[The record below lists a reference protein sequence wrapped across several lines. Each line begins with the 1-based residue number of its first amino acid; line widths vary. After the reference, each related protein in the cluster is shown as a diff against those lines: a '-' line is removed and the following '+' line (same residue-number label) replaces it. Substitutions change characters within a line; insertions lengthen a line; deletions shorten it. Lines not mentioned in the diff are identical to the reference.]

1 MGKPKRSAPL
11 AENEHVKELLALL
24 DAHKPPGAE
33 DLRAMLGNVARMEE
47 QFAAAVSELAAMR
60 RELNAIREENHPM
73 RKVLQSAV
81 TAMQSHVPKLWE
93 QLDALKEGIAEGCK
107 NAAEAFK
114 ERGAAALDGIARFF
128 NVRPALAALEK
139 SFDNAAR
146 ENGKVIAK
154 IETASAEYHEAG
166 RHVRNIGR
174 ALTGKDS
181 LPEAKPIGPVAKAAT
196 APFKAARACNA
207 AARNL
212 ARAALDSFS
221 RLERAAEKPP
231 PIKEQYGKAAKE
243 AAKANAARQRERSKP
258 APAREDR

>member
-11 AENEHVKELLALL
+11 AENEHVKELLAIL

-73 RKVLQSAV
+73 RKVLQNAV
-81 TAMQSHVPKLWE
+81 AAMQAHVSKLRDR
-93 QLDALKEGIAEGCK
+93 LDALKEGVIEGCK
-107 NAAEAFK
+107 SAVAAFR

-128 NVRPALAALEK
+128 NVRPALAALEQ
-139 SFDNAAR
+139 SFDSAAR
-146 ENGKVIAK
+146 ESGKAIAK
-154 IETASAEYHEAG
+154 IEAANAEYHEAG

-174 ALTGKDS
+174 ALAGKDP
-181 LPEAKPIGPVAKAAT
+181 LPEAKPMGMMAKTAA

-207 AARNL
+207 AARNY
-212 ARAALDSFS
+212 ARAALEGLS
-221 RLERAAEKPP
+221 RLEKTAEKPP
-231 PIKEQYGKAAKE
+231 PIREQYGEAAKE
-243 AAKANAARQRERSKP
+243 AAKANAARGRERTKP
-258 APAREDR
+258 APAREGR